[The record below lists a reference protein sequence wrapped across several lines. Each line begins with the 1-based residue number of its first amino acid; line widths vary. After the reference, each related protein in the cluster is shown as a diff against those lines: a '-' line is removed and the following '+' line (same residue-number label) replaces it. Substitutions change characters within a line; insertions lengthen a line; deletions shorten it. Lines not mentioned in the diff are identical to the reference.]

1 MRKLLNHL
9 YVTSTG
15 AYLARDG
22 ENLIVRIE
30 AEEKFRIP
38 IHTLEGIVCFGYQGA
53 SPGLM
58 QLCAE
63 RGVGLSFHTDRG
75 RFLARVQGP
84 ITGNVLLRKAQYAM
98 TMEAER
104 SLEISTRFIMA
115 KILNERNSLLRAAR
129 DHADKTNGENIGLA
143 GRRLE
148 RLAKLAIEASDFGQ
162 LRGIEGEAAKI
173 YFAHFDE
180 MIVEDKMNFALRS
193 RSRRPPLDRVN
204 ALLSFLYTFLAH
216 ETQSAL
222 ESVGLDPY
230 MGMMHTL
237 RPGRASLAL
246 DLMEELRSYLA
257 DRTALTLINR
267 RQITADDF
275 VDLENGAIRL
285 KDGPRGVLIDAWQKR
300 KQDEIEHP
308 FLEEKVPVG
317 LIPYIQAQLLAKAFR
332 GDLNGYPPFIVR

>member
-1 MRKLLNHL
+1 
-9 YVTSTG
+9 
-15 AYLARDG
+15 
-22 ENLIVRIE
+22 
-30 AEEKFRIP
+30 
-38 IHTLEGIVCFGYQGA
+38 
-53 SPGLM
+53 
-58 QLCAE
+58 
-63 RGVGLSFHTDRG
+63 
-75 RFLARVQGP
+75 
-84 ITGNVLLRKAQYAM
+84 
-98 TMEAER
+98 
-104 SLEISTRFIMA
+104 
-115 KILNERNSLLRAAR
+115 
-129 DHADKTNGENIGLA
+129 
-143 GRRLE
+143 
-148 RLAKLAIEASDFGQ
+148 
-162 LRGIEGEAAKI
+162 
-173 YFAHFDE
+173 
-180 MIVEDKMNFALRS
+180 
-193 RSRRPPLDRVN
+193 
-204 ALLSFLYTFLAH
+204 
-216 ETQSAL
+216 
-222 ESVGLDPY
+222 